1 MVDIDAARTALRA
14 ERDKLAHQLDELG
27 ATEQGEL
34 RSSGLSLSKDFADAG
49 AATAERT
56 ELLGLAGQLAM
67 QLTEV
72 DEALASIDAGTYGIC
87 SSCGIEIPA
96 ARLEARPASLLC
108 VECKSNQR

>member
-1 MVDIDAARTALRA
+1 MVDIDAARIALRA

-34 RSSGLSLSKDFADAG
+34 RSAGLSLSKDFADAG

-56 ELLGLAGQLAM
+56 ELLGLAGQLAA
-67 QLTEV
+67 QLSEV
-72 DEALASIDAGTYGIC
+72 DEALGSIEAGTYGVC
-87 SSCGIEIPA
+87 ASCGIEIPE

-108 VECKSNQR
+108 VDCTSKLR